1 MWVDMVICCIT
12 FNFPPPL
19 QVKNQQA
26 LDGAEQAALPGVVH
40 IDAGPAWE
48 RRRLWEIFRKT
59 HISRRLGV
67 ILFLVPFQTS
77 NDLHVVLGR

>member
-1 MWVDMVICCIT
+1 MWVDVVICCIT

-19 QVKNQQA
+19 QVKNQHLTVLNKRRCLEWCTSM
-26 LDGAEQAALPGVVH
+26 LDRLG
-40 IDAGPAWE
+40 E

-67 ILFLVPFQTS
+67 ILS
-77 NDLHVVLGR
+77 